1 MSTTH
6 YIKPRVRVINL
17 SSSKQ
22 LCAASPNPTYG
33 GYGTAGD
40 GAEAKRNDR
49 FLWFYDDEE

>member
-17 SSSKQ
+17 SSNKQ

-49 FLWFYDDEE
+49 SLWFYDDEE